1 MKDYFRHID
10 FLISDKTKK
19 LALEL
24 SEGEAF
30 MDNSYHISFFKL
42 PSQLDDLGLP
52 FQLQILK
59 QTKKISKIHR
69 DKNRFN
75 EFDGT
80 WIPRN
85 CVINFPLT
93 GSGETYFYDE
103 EKNLICKTNYESNG
117 AILNT
122 GKYFHNVILNNDVPR
137 IALQFCFEES
147 FNEVS
152 KLYDDYLFSRTY

>member
-10 FLISDKTKK
+10 YLISAETKA

-24 SEGEAF
+24 AKDEAF

-42 PSQLDDLGLP
+42 PGQLEDLGLP

-59 QTKKISKIHR
+59 QTEKVSKIHR

-85 CVINFPLT
+85 CIMNFPLC

-103 EKNLICKTNYESNG
+103 DKNFVCKTDYKTYG

-122 GKYFHNVILNNDVPR
+122 GKYFHNIILNTDEPR
-137 IALQFCFEES
+137 IALQFCFEEN
-147 FNEVS
+147 FDEVS
-152 KLYDDYLFSRTY
+152 KIYDNCLFGRTY